1 MGLWESDRDYG
12 MVWARLHIAVVD
24 YKARDVMYLML
35 HNKLP
40 VRERLFRIRLRPD
53 PYCQT
58 CVGAEISDVEHYFC
72 SCEGIVR
79 AWSWVK
85 SRVGGLVGQQQG
97 LVDWDLL
104 NLFFPSSS
112 YEMEIIWLVS
122 SYVMYVW
129 DTVYVRGVEVKLE
142 QFFGFLTYKYR
153 EHQSVSNVKL
163 KHLDRIT

>member
-1 MGLWESDRDYG
+1 M
-12 MVWARLHIAVVD
+12 
-24 YKARDVMYLML
+24 
-35 HNKLP
+35 
-40 VRERLFRIRLRPD
+40 
-53 PYCQT
+53 
-58 CVGAEISDVEHYFC
+58 
-72 SCEGIVR
+72 R

-104 NLFFPSSS
+104 NFFFPSSS